1 MPDAIAT
8 AVTNTDDS
16 SCVDAYCT
24 RIGKP
29 WALSAEGYRFIA
41 VLESGIL
48 NGTYKGL
55 PVVDGFFVQVYD
67 DGYGIPTVGLG
78 HKVIPEDKL
87 KLGDT
92 ITVERAKE
100 FLTINLSPVEAVI
113 NREVK
118 VALHQYE
125 YDALVSILFNS
136 GIYRRPNDPWS
147 GTRSEFLAS
156 NLNKG
161 DYKKMTKI
169 IEAFIAH
176 RVPGRRRAEA
186 RLFERGDYVATH

>member
-1 MPDAIAT
+1 M
-8 AVTNTDDS
+8 
-16 SCVDAYCT
+16 
-24 RIGKP
+24 
-29 WALSAEGYRFIA
+29 
-41 VLESGIL
+41 
-48 NGTYKGL
+48 
-55 PVVDGFFVQVYD
+55 
-67 DGYGIPTVGLG
+67 
-78 HKVIPEDKL
+78 
-87 KLGDT
+87 
-92 ITVERAKE
+92 
-100 FLTINLSPVEAVI
+100 INLSPVEAVI

-136 GIYRRPNDPWS
+136 GIYRRPSDPWP

-176 RVPGRRRAEA
+176 RVPGRRRTEA

>member
-1 MPDAIAT
+1 MPDALAT
-8 AVTNTDDS
+8 AVTNTDDG
-16 SCVDAYCT
+16 SCVDAYCV

-29 WALSAEGYRFIA
+29 WTLSAEGYRFIA

-48 NGTYKGL
+48 NGKYKGI
-55 PVVDGFFVQVYD
+55 PIVDGFFVQVYD
-67 DGYGIPTVGLG
+67 DGFGIPTVGLG
-78 HKVIPEDKL
+78 HKVISTDKL

-100 FLTINLSPVEAVI
+100 FLSIDLSPVEAAI
-113 NREVK
+113 NREVM

-136 GIYRRPNDPWS
+136 GIYRRDTDPWT
-147 GTRSEFLAS
+147 GTRSEYLA
-156 NLNKG
+156 NNANKG

-169 IEAFIAH
+169 IEAFVAH
-176 RVPGRRRAEA
+176 RVLGRRRTEA